1 MYACMHTRK
10 CMYEYIDLW
19 LTFTLQVRLLYADV
33 LGLIGRLCLAQG
45 DYEAG
50 EEFLNQ
56 GLKAFELYATPN
68 HPSVGVITQ
77 VR

>member
-1 MYACMHTRK
+1 MHIRK
-10 CMYEYIDLW
+10 YMYEYIDLW